1 MEDQD
6 IDLDELDAAYD
17 EDLDKDAVQS
27 DQDSE
32 KAQQELGSNEPQP
45 Q

>member
-32 KAQQELGSNEPQP
+32 KAQNELNQP
-45 Q
+45 QSAPQ